1 MRVAPFQAVLPDLR
15 LVTSTD
21 HFFSTVKED
30 YSKYASVGFFHKAA
44 RESLYVYRIVQ
55 DGRAHWGYVGTVH
68 ISEYLEGRIK
78 KHELTLADK
87 EQQQLRLLLERGA
100 QVKPVLL
107 AWQGESRLAGFARE
121 WGAAHEPVLDLELA
135 GEGSRHTLW
144 AIADGTVLSQL
155 RQWFAEEVAVT
166 YIADGHHRTSVVAL
180 LYEQYAGQPAQA
192 RFEWLLAAL
201 FPADQLTIR
210 DYNRVVDTRNEISFT
225 RLMAALS
232 QYCDIRLM
240 EAPHKPRQP
249 HQLTLFINNE
259 WYELSWKPQYIVP
272 MGPGLPVLDVDLFN
286 RYVLG
291 EILGIADVR
300 SDRRLSYVEG
310 TKGLEGLK
318 NKVLKN
324 EHRVGFCLYPLQME
338 DFIRVSDAGQ
348 TLPPKSTWFEPRMKN
363 GLIAMEIGIECV
375 RER

>member
-21 HFFSTVKED
+21 HFFGTVKED
-30 YSKYASVGFFHKAA
+30 YSQYAAVGFFRKAA
-44 RESLYVYRIVQ
+44 RESLYVYRIIQ
-55 DGRAHWGYVGTVH
+55 DDRAHWGFVGAVH
-68 ISEYLEGRIK
+68 ISEYLEGHIK

-107 AWQGESRLAGFARE
+107 AWQGESHLAAFARE
-121 WGAAHEPVLDLELA
+121 WGERHEPVLDLELES
-135 GEGSRHTLW
+135 EGSRHTLW
-144 AIADGTVLSQL
+144 AIAEGQAI
-155 RQWFAEEVAVT
+155 RQVRDWFAEEVAVT
-166 YIADGHHRTSVVAL
+166 YIADGHHRTSVMAL
-180 LYEQYAGQPAQA
+180 LYEQYAGRPAQA
-192 RFEWLLAAL
+192 QFEWLLAAL
-201 FPADQLTIR
+201 FPADQLTIW

-225 RLMAALS
+225 RIMAALS
-232 QYCDIRLM
+232 QYCDIRFL
-240 EAPHKPRQP
+240 EVPHKPHQP
-249 HQLTLFINNE
+249 HHLTLFINNE
-259 WYELSWKPQYIVP
+259 WYELAWKPEYIVP

-291 EILGIADVR
+291 EVLGITDVR
-300 SDRRLSYVEG
+300 NDRRVSYVDG
-310 TKGLEGLK
+310 MKGLEGLK

-324 EHRVGFCLYPLQME
+324 EHRIGFCLHPLQME

-363 GLIAMEIGIECV
+363 GLIVKEIGRVVE
-375 RER
+375 